1 MSIEVPFGWEACRLE
16 EVAKLVRGITF
27 PTDVKR
33 HEPQDGHVACLRTA
47 NVQSKVEWDDLWY
60 VPRGYIKSE
69 DQYLRAGDVLIST
82 ANSYELVGKVA
93 QVKGPRV
100 EASLGAFIALLRT
113 MPGVSATYFYYLLSS
128 ERIQQAIREKASTT
142 TNLSNVSGAKL
153 KQLELP
159 IAPSAEQ
166 IRIVEKL
173 EELISDLDAGV
184 AELKAAQQ
192 KLQRYRQSLLKAAVE
207 GALTAEWRAK
217 NPPTETG
224 AELLQRILRE
234 RRARW
239 EEQQLAKFA
248 AQGKAPPKGWK
259 DKYPEPQP
267 PKTEGLPALPE
278 GWVWASVDQ
287 CARDEAGITDGPFGS
302 NLKSEHYTPAGP
314 RVVRLQNIGDGSF
327 ITADVHIDDSRYNAL
342 AKHWVEDGDVVSA
355 MLGEALPRACAVP
368 KGFSPGI
375 VKADCARIRPNT
387 CLLPSDW
394 LVAALNA
401 EPTRRRVSQSV
412 KGVGRPRINLG
423 DLRSVAVPIPPGRE
437 QVEILV
443 ALQLAF
449 GAADDQSAAT
459 RRALAYSAAQRQN
472 ILRAAF
478 RGELVPQDPNDE
490 PASVLL
496 ERLRSE
502 RNATARPAKAGRK
515 AQAAKG
521 AA

>member
-1 MSIEVPFGWEACRLE
+1 MSDLPSQWAFAALGELCSWGSGGTPKRTDESNFGGGVPWITISDLDDGPVLSTRETITKQGLDTSA
-16 EVAKLVRGITF
+16 AKLIPKGAILVALYGSIGKLGITTK
-27 PTDVKR
+27 P
-33 HEPQDGHVACLRTA
+33 
-47 NVQSKVEWDDLWY
+47 
-60 VPRGYIKSE
+60 
-69 DQYLRAGDVLIST
+69 ST
-82 ANSYELVGKVA
+82 TN
-93 QVKGPRV
+93 
-100 EASLGAFIALLRT
+100 
-113 MPGVSATYFYYLLSS
+113 
-128 ERIQQAIREKASTT
+128 QAIAHALPAAGTFDARYLFFALQTFRQDLAALGSGITQKNIYLSDLREFKIP
-142 TNLSNVSGAKL
+142 L
-153 KQLELP
+153 
-159 IAPSAEQ
+159 APVPEQ
-166 IRIVEKL
+166 VNIVAKL
-173 EELISDLDAGV
+173 EELLSDLDAGV

-207 GALTAEWRAK
+207 GALTAEWRTK
-217 NPPTETG
+217 NPPIETG